1 MNNPVIMPPTND
13 QASALREMV
22 SGKKGSAPDAN
33 AAKLAGMR
41 SIAVLSGKGGVGKS
55 NIAVNL
61 AIALAE
67 MGQRVSVLDADL
79 GLANIDILFGVVPK
93 YNLGHVLKGDKELA
107 EILFKVE
114 ERVSIIPGGAGLQE
128 LADLDQQKQSWI
140 IDRLAYLENE
150 TDVLLLDTSAG
161 IHRTVI
167 NFALASDISLLIT
180 TPEPTAIRDAYSVL
194 KSLCQLSGKR
204 ARIGLVVNMAADEK
218 EGLLISDRII
228 SAADQFLGFKVP
240 YLGCV
245 VWDAAVREAVKNRK
259 PLLLGGGN
267 SISAPYFRALA
278 RKIGMMTGLDKARTD
293 KSAASTFLQRLMKQ
307 MRKKE
312 TDH

>member
-22 SGKKGSAPDAN
+22 SGKRESALDAGAN
-33 AAKLAGMR
+33 KLAGMR

-67 MGQRVSVLDADL
+67 IEQRVSVLDADL

-93 YNLGHVLKGDKELA
+93 YNLGHVLRGDKELP
-107 EILFKVE
+107 EILFKVDD
-114 ERVSIIPGGAGLQE
+114 RVSIIPGGAGLQE
-128 LADLDQQKQSWI
+128 LSNLDQQRQTWI
-140 IDRLAYLENE
+140 VERLAFLEEE
-150 TDVLLLDTSAG
+150 TDILLLDTSAG
-161 IHRTVI
+161 IHRSVI
-167 NFALASDISLLIT
+167 DFALSSDISLLVT

-194 KSLCQLSGKR
+194 KSLCQMSGGR
-204 ARIGLVVNMAADEK
+204 VRIGLVVNMATDEK

-228 SAADQFLGFKVP
+228 SAADQFLGIKIP

-245 VWDAAVREAVKNRK
+245 VWDAAVRESVKIRK
-259 PLLLGGGN
+259 PLLLSGE
-267 SISAPYFRALA
+267 SSPAAACFRALA
-278 RKIGMMTGLDKARTD
+278 RRICEMTGVGKPNGGNV
-293 KSAASTFLQRLMKQ
+293 AATFLQRLMGQ

-312 TDH
+312 TDR

>member
-22 SGKKGSAPDAN
+22 SGKRGSALDAG
-33 AAKLAGMR
+33 AAKPAGMR

-67 MGQRVSVLDADL
+67 IEQRVSVLDADL

-93 YNLGHVLKGDKELA
+93 YNLGHVLRGDKELP

-114 ERVSIIPGGAGLQE
+114 DRVSIIPGGAGLQE
-128 LADLDQQKQSWI
+128 LSDLDQQRQSWI
-140 IDRLAYLENE
+140 IARLAFLEEE
-150 TDVLLLDTSAG
+150 TDILLLDTSAG

-167 NFALASDISLLIT
+167 DFALSSDMSLLVT

-194 KSLCQLSGKR
+194 KSLCQVSSGR

-228 SAADQFLGFKVP
+228 SAADQFLGFKIP

-245 VWDAAVREAVKNRK
+245 VWDAAVRESVKNRK
-259 PLLLGGGN
+259 PLLLSGE
-267 SISAPYFRALA
+267 STPAAACFRALA
-278 RKIGMMTGLDKARTD
+278 RRICEMTGVGKTRGGN
-293 KSAASTFLQRLMKQ
+293 AAATFIQRLMGQ

-312 TDH
+312 TDR

>member
-1 MNNPVIMPPTND
+1 MNNPIIMPPTND

-22 SGKKGSAPDAN
+22 SGKKGSALGVD

-67 MGQRVSVLDADL
+67 IEQRVSVLDADL

-93 YNLGHVLKGDKELA
+93 YNLGHVLRGDKELH

-128 LADLDQQKQSWI
+128 LSDLDQQRQSWI
-140 IDRLAYLENE
+140 IERLAFLEEE
-150 TDVLLLDTSAG
+150 TDILLLDTSAG

-167 NFALASDISLLIT
+167 DFALASDMSLLVT

-194 KSLCQLSGKR
+194 KSLCQVSNGR
-204 ARIGLVVNMAADEK
+204 VRIGLVVNMAADEK

-228 SAADQFLGFKVP
+228 SAADQFLGFKIP

-245 VWDAAVREAVKNRK
+245 MWDAAVRESVKNRK
-259 PLLLGGGN
+259 PLLLRGED
-267 SISAPYFRALA
+267 SPAAPCFRALA
-278 RKIGMMTGLDKARTD
+278 RRICELNGAGKA
-293 KSAASTFLQRLMKQ
+293 KGGNAAATFLQRLMKQ

-312 TDH
+312 TDR

>member
-22 SGKKGSAPDAN
+22 SGKRGSAADVG
-33 AAKLAGMR
+33 AAKLTGMR

-67 MGQRVSVLDADL
+67 IEQRVSVLDADL

-93 YNLGHVLKGDKELA
+93 YNLGHVLRGDKELH
-107 EILFKVE
+107 EILFKVKD
-114 ERVSIIPGGAGLQE
+114 RVSIIPGGAGLQE
-128 LADLDQQKQSWI
+128 LSDLDQQRQSGI
-140 IDRLAYLENE
+140 IARLAFLEDE

-167 NFALASDISLLIT
+167 DFALAADMSLLIT

-194 KSLCQLSGKR
+194 KSLCQVSSGR

-228 SAADQFLGFKVP
+228 SAADQFLGFKIP

-245 VWDAAVREAVKNRK
+245 VWDAAVRESVKNRK
-259 PLLLGGGN
+259 PLLLSGEN
-267 SISAPYFRALA
+267 SPAAHCFRTLA
-278 RKIGMMTGLDKARTD
+278 RRICEMTGVGRAKGGSVPA
-293 KSAASTFLQRLMKQ
+293 TFLQRLMGQ

-312 TDH
+312 TDR